1 MLYYNLSKAFSI
13 GASIAAFM
21 CLLSVNLGLAQ
32 DSEPSPWSR
41 FGLGL
46 NVPSYSLPQQLMGGV
61 SAPIMSGNVINPE
74 QPASAAGCTTTLFQS
89 SVYGSGNG
97 MTEGDSSTTAITGNM
112 GAFSLVVKKPGGK
125 SAMMF
130 GMHPYSAK
138 GYNLSRTL
146 TDDVVG
152 DIIERYQGSGGT
164 AKSYMGFAHAF
175 RGRKWVKAGEADSVM
190 ISSSSMYLGGQVNY
204 LFGEVIQQSRLDIQD
219 ITYLDYRSS
228 TSMRHRSLG
237 GLFGVQAFKVLGA
250 KYDDEKNF
258 VRSTTLY
265 IGGTYATSSTLLTD
279 YEKIVETVQLLS
291 SVETPVDTASYNNIL
306 DKEGQIP
313 SRWTAGAGIAFESK
327 SGSRLLLSADM
338 MQEDWT
344 SVADDID
351 YLMEG
356 HAEWAKASRLSV
368 GMSFRPSSGGN
379 RIYKAGF
386 SMEDYPVSY
395 EGYQLSGWKAA
406 GGLTIPLEGSRS
418 NSSLHMGV
426 EFGQRSLKDADGI
439 VLDNTLQES
448 IFNFHIGV
456 SLAPFFKNLW
466 LTPKLYD

>member
-1 MLYYNLSKAFSI
+1 MLYYNQLKAFKLR
-13 GASIAAFM
+13 ASITAFM
-21 CLLSVNLGLAQ
+21 CLLIVNLCLSQ

-61 SAPIMSGNVINPE
+61 SAPIMIGNVINPE

-89 SVYGSGNG
+89 SVYGSRNG
-97 MTEGDSSTTAITGNM
+97 MNEGDSSTTAITGNM
-112 GAFSLVVKKPGGK
+112 GAFNLVVKKPGGK
-125 SAMMF
+125 NAVMF
-130 GMHPYSAK
+130 GMHPYSSK

-164 AKSYMGFAHAF
+164 AKSYIGFAHAF
-175 RGRKWVKAGEADSVM
+175 RGRKWVKAGKTDSVM
-190 ISSSSMYLGGQVNY
+190 IASSSLYLGGQVNY
-204 LFGEVIQQSRLDIQD
+204 LFGEVMQQSRLDIQD
-219 ITYLDYRSS
+219 ITYLDYRAS

-237 GLFGVQAFKVLGA
+237 GLFGIQALKVLGS

-258 VRSTTLY
+258 IRSTTLY
-265 IGGTYATSSTLLTD
+265 LGGTYATTNTLLTD

-291 SVETPVDTASYNNIL
+291 SVETPIDTTSYINIL
-306 DKEGQIP
+306 NKEGQIP
-313 SRWTAGAGIAFESK
+313 SKWTAGVGIAFESK

-344 SVADDID
+344 SVADNID
-351 YLMEG
+351 DLMEG
-356 HAEWAKASRLSV
+356 NSEWAKANRLSL
-368 GMSFRPSSGGN
+368 GMSFKPGSSGN

-395 EGYQLSGWKAA
+395 EGYQLSGWKVA
-406 GGLTIPLEGSRS
+406 GGLTFPLEGSRS
-418 NSSLHMGV
+418 NSSLHIGV
-426 EFGQRSLKDADGI
+426 EFGQRSLKDVDGI

-448 IFNFHIGV
+448 IFNFHLGV